1 MSTAAAAHDAAHD
14 HPTPKTYA
22 KIAVVLCVI
31 TAIEFLLFPA
41 SPVGKHLT
49 FLGAWFVPILL
60 VLSAIKFALVA
71 MFYMHL
77 KFDHPVFSRLLIA
90 GLFIGAGVLISLLV
104 LFTFSHPLEF
114 PA

>member
-1 MSTAAAAHDAAHD
+1 MSTAAAHAHEHE

-22 KIAVVLCVI
+22 KIAAVLCVI

-41 SPVGKHLT
+41 SPVGKHLL
-49 FLGAWFVPILL
+49 FLGDWFVPILL

-77 KFDHPVFSRLLIA
+77 KFDSPVFSRLLVG
-90 GLFIGAGVLISLLV
+90 GLMLGAAVLISLLV
-104 LFTFSHPLEF
+104 LFTFSHPLGV
-114 PA
+114 

>member
-1 MSTAAAAHDAAHD
+1 MSTAAAHAHEHE

-22 KIAVVLCVI
+22 KIAAVLCVI

-41 SPVGKHLT
+41 SPVGKHLL
-49 FLGAWFVPILL
+49 FLGDWFVPILL

-77 KFDHPVFSRLLIA
+77 KFDSPVFSRLLVG
-90 GLFIGAGVLISLLV
+90 GLFIGAGVLVSLLV
-104 LFTFSHPLEF
+104 LFTFSHPLGV
-114 PA
+114 